1 MVVRLSGARRRIP
14 GIGVM
19 LGCAIVVIAGLAVSP
34 GVHAGYGDALSWYG
48 EQAEAGDAEAQYLL
62 AFALEHGVHD
72 EIDLEAARAWYGTAA
87 AQGHPRAAY
96 RLALMQL
103 EGRGGAVDMAGAEA
117 SLTPAADAGDTA
129 AQSLLGYLLARDGD
143 GRHAEA
149 YQWLSLA
156 ADRGDAFAAT
166 NLASLMN
173 SMSAEDIADGEALV
187 AAWRDTH
194 QP

>member
-1 MVVRLSGARRRIP
+1 MMVRLSDALRRVRNVGA
-14 GIGVM
+14 M
-19 LGCAIVVIAGLAVSP
+19 LGGAVVLIAGLAVSP
-34 GVHAGYGDALSWYG
+34 GAYAGYGDALSWYG

-72 EIDLEAARAWYGTAA
+72 EIDLENARDWYAMAA
-87 AQGHPRAAY
+87 AQGHVRAAY

-103 EGRGGAVDMAGAEA
+103 EGRGGPVDVAGAED
-117 SLTPAADAGDTA
+117 SLAPAAEAGDVA

-143 GRHAEA
+143 GRRAEA

-156 ADRGDAFAAT
+156 ADGGDAFAAT
-166 NLASLMN
+166 NLASFMN
-173 SMSAEDIADGEALV
+173 SMSEKDIADGEALV
-187 AAWRDTH
+187 ADWRDRH

>member
-1 MVVRLSGARRRIP
+1 
-14 GIGVM
+14 M
-19 LGCAIVVIAGLAVSP
+19 LGGAVVLIVGLAVSP

-62 AFALEHGVHD
+62 GFALEHGVHD
-72 EIDLEAARAWYGTAA
+72 AIDLEAARAWYERAA

-96 RLALMQL
+96 RLALMQV
-103 EGRGGAVDMAGAEA
+103 EGRGGPVDLAGAED
-117 SLTPAADAGDTA
+117 SLTPAAEAGDTS
-129 AQSLLGYLLARDGD
+129 AQSLLGYLLAHDGD

-156 ADRGDAFAAT
+156 ADGGDAFAAT
-166 NLASLMN
+166 NLASFMN
-173 SMSAEDIADGEALV
+173 SMSEADIAAGDALV
-187 AAWRDTH
+187 ADWRDRH